1 MCLQNKCAKYWP
13 DLGEN
18 PMMFNDL
25 YVVES
30 MRSEEAESYC
40 LTYLTLHNLEVRVSV
55 VAGWPDWSPTVV
67 PSSGPSV
74 VSTVDM

>member
-1 MCLQNKCAKYWP
+1 
-13 DLGEN
+13 
-18 PMMFNDL
+18 MMFNDL

-55 VAGWPDWSPTVV
+55 VAGWPDWSPT
-67 PSSGPSV
+67 SGSF
-74 VSTVDM
+74 